1 MISTVYDVTFRQDVI
16 GRFTLDS
23 ATEFLFGKDVG
34 SLGAGIPYPKDAP
47 LKNDSAFYE
56 HPSNVFVR
64 AFMEGQ
70 EQASVRGRRGDLW
83 PLAEFWSDKVKAHRV
98 HVDNFTN
105 PILEERR
112 KVHLA
117 RSVAEKT
124 GVEDDGEGDTFLD
137 HLIRSTD
144 GELRAP

>member
-1 MISTVYDVTFRQDVI
+1 MIFTVFYVTFRSCQDAI

-23 ATEFLFGKDVG
+23 ATEFLFGKDVD
-34 SLGAGIPYPKDAP
+34 SLGAGVPYPKDAP
-47 LKNDSAFYE
+47 LKNDSVFYE

-83 PLAEFWSDKVKAHRV
+83 PLAEFWSDKVKAHRL
-98 HVDNFTN
+98 HVDDFTN

-117 RSVAEKT
+117 TEKT
-124 GVEDDGEGDTFLD
+124 GLDDDGEGDTFLD
-137 HLIRSTD
+137 NLIRSTD
-144 GELRAP
+144 GALRAP